1 MAAWIIAGLLSTASA
16 QELHTGIPVRGVEGL
31 GEPDF
36 LTPELGWS
44 APIEGG
50 FVKVFV
56 GTSAEQASDW
66 VKQAQMSI
74 TVVLPLID
82 VLGDEAWGDASG
94 LLIVRS
100 GNIALQVRAQ
110 GNAGE
115 IAQAMLDAIPAG
127 SQPWPSPP
135 VLLEVGEGQWRVEA
149 PGAAAVRFTGGG
161 QASPGADLTFSERP
175 DAVVAWDEWGRPS
188 VWSQ

>member
-1 MAAWIIAGLLSTASA
+1 MAAWIIAGLLGTASA

-56 GTSAEQASDW
+56 GTSAAQAAAW
-66 VKQAQMSI
+66 ARQAQMSI
-74 TVVLPLID
+74 AVVLPPTD

-100 GNIALQVRAQ
+100 GNIAFQVRAQ
-110 GNAGE
+110 GNAAE
-115 IAQAMLDAIPAG
+115 IAQTMLDAIPAG
-127 SQPWPSPP
+127 SQPWPEPP
-135 VLLEVGEGQWRVEA
+135 TLTAVGEGQWRVEA

-161 QASPGADLTFSERP
+161 PAGASVDLTVSQRP
-175 DAVVAWDEWGRPS
+175 AAVVAWDEWGRPS